1 MEQLAPC
8 SSKKAHAAA
17 KKPKTRRLWG
27 SGKGNFQ
34 TTGKYSAATIRGTT
48 WLVTDTCAGTT
59 TKVTDGV
66 VSVNDKVKH
75 KTVLVKAKHSYTAR
89 PKK

>member
-1 MEQLAPC
+1 MR
-8 SSKKAHAAA
+8 SAAA

-27 SGKGNFQ
+27 SGKGNFR

-48 WLVTDTCAGTT
+48 WLVQDSCAGTT
-59 TKVTDGV
+59 TTVKQGV
-66 VSVNDKVKH
+66 VTVRDNVKH
-75 KTVLVKAKHSYTAR
+75 KTIIVKAPHHYLAR